1 MVPIL
6 EVLRW
11 GRRGLLRFFPKKDPV
26 HQCAHTPGEEEE
38 HPEHPEEEGKDLMTF
53 VKEAYRYKA
62 DRVLQA
68 LDKVT
73 GEE

>member
-1 MVPIL
+1 ML
-6 EVLRW
+6 DL
-11 GRRGLLRFFPKKDPV
+11 
-26 HQCAHTPGEEEE
+26 
-38 HPEHPEEEGKDLMTF
+38 EEEGKDLMTF

-68 LDKVT
+68 LDKLT